1 VTENEGKKLTSLINQ
16 VDELVRASVT
26 SSSPEFTAWKM
37 RVRRFL
43 LRVFGED
50 SLELNE
56 FDKESFTLHWYGI
69 NTPDSEFVEACARG
83 LLRTKAVLQ
92 TYLED
97 VELSNS
103 SEDDQLVSNTEL
115 SAKVFVVHGH
125 DGEMRESVA
134 RLLEQQDIVPIVLM
148 EQANG
153 GKTIIEKFEEYSD
166 VSAAICLFTPDDKMA
181 SNNGTEEKPQYRAR
195 QNVVL
200 EAGYFIGRLGR
211 SRVIFISSQE
221 VEMPSDLSGMLYSY
235 QGDWKISVLRDL
247 KKMGFDIDSNRLLED
262 Y

>member
-1 VTENEGKKLTSLINQ
+1 MTESDGKRLISLINQ
-16 VDELVRASVT
+16 IDELVQSSVT
-26 SSSPEFTAWKM
+26 ASTPEFTAWKM
-37 RVRRFL
+37 SVRRFL
-43 LRVFGED
+43 SRVFGEA
-50 SLELNE
+50 SLELKE
-56 FDKESFTLHWYGI
+56 FDKESFTLHIYGI
-69 NTPDSEFVEACARG
+69 NTPDSEFAKACARG
-83 LLRTKAVLQ
+83 LLRTRAVLQ

-97 VELSNS
+97 VELLNS
-103 SEDDQLVSNTEL
+103 SEDDQPMPNTEL

-166 VSAAICLFTPDDKMA
+166 VSAAICLFTPDDKIL
-181 SNNGTEEKPQYRAR
+181 SNSGAEEKPLYRAR

-221 VEMPSDLSGMLYSY
+221 VEMPSDLSGLLYSY
-235 QGDWKISVLRDL
+235 QGDWKISVLKDL
-247 KKMGFDIDSNRLLED
+247 KKMGFDIDFNRLFEGH
-262 Y
+262 